1 VLLWRIFRVALPRSW
16 TGPPWFSDK
25 VILLSVGALTLC
37 LSLYVCSSCL
47 VTVVV
52 WVRPSWLLLSP
63 PLPLR
68 ALLSPG
74 AAQVSG
80 FCSALPFPL
89 GPCSV
94 GFCSPRARDTPRNCT
109 IYRGRF
115 CVEIT
120 MHLTLRLTCVC
131 SDLVNFDDV
140 CLAVVIDSCLPLRV
154 CVTVVEWADDLA
166 EYTGSKPSDFDLSWL
181 IGARRQ
187 RRLP

>member
-1 VLLWRIFRVALPRSW
+1 MWRIFRVALPRSW

-89 GPCSV
+89 G
-94 GFCSPRARDTPRNCT
+94 
-109 IYRGRF
+109 RF
-115 CVEIT
+115 L
-120 MHLTLRLTCVC
+120 LTSRPGHPPAIVLYIE
-131 SDLVNFDDV
+131 DAFM
-140 CLAVVIDSCLPLRV
+140 
-154 CVTVVEWADDLA
+154 
-166 EYTGSKPSDFDLSWL
+166 
-181 IGARRQ
+181 
-187 RRLP
+187 